1 MGFVS
6 SLALSHFRSHQ
17 NTTLHLDSRP
27 IAIMGANGSGKTN
40 ILEAV
45 SLLSPGRGLR
55 RAAAHSMMRY
65 PENLGWKITATT
77 STEDTVN
84 EIVTRSEQGAARD
97 VKIDG
102 KNMSQMKLG
111 EYLRVL
117 WLIPA
122 MDRLWIE
129 SSEGRRRFLDRIA
142 LSFFAR
148 HAQNTIIYEKAMRER
163 NRLLKEQIRD
173 PAWYLAL
180 EKQMAT
186 SGQEIMEAR
195 TQAVAYI
202 QSAQDNGGDDFPH
215 ALLSLSVA
223 EGEVLA
229 TESDLSAALS
239 ASRAR
244 DLMAGRT
251 LVGPHKVDLTGVY
264 AAKDI
269 PAADCSTGEQK
280 ALLVSIIIANA
291 RALRQ
296 VHNISPL
303 ILLDEVSAH
312 LDKARRASL
321 YAAITDL
328 GLQAWLTGTEREIF
342 QEFEADA
349 QYVNVMDVDGSS
361 CIEQTL

>member
-1 MGFVS
+1 
-6 SLALSHFRSHQ
+6 
-17 NTTLHLDSRP
+17 
-27 IAIMGANGSGKTN
+27 
-40 ILEAV
+40 
-45 SLLSPGRGLR
+45 
-55 RAAAHSMMRY
+55 
-65 PENLGWKITATT
+65 
-77 STEDTVN
+77 
-84 EIVTRSEQGAARD
+84 
-97 VKIDG
+97 
-102 KNMSQMKLG
+102 
-111 EYLRVL
+111 
-117 WLIPA
+117 
-122 MDRLWIE
+122 
-129 SSEGRRRFLDRIA
+129 
-142 LSFFAR
+142 
-148 HAQNTIIYEKAMRER
+148 
-163 NRLLKEQIRD
+163 
-173 PAWYLAL
+173 
-180 EKQMAT
+180 
-186 SGQEIMEAR
+186 MEAR

-280 ALLVSIIIANA
+280 ALLVSIILANA

-349 QYVNVMDVDGSS
+349 QYVNVMDVDGHLALSKR
-361 CIEQTL
+361 CETFEQKLT